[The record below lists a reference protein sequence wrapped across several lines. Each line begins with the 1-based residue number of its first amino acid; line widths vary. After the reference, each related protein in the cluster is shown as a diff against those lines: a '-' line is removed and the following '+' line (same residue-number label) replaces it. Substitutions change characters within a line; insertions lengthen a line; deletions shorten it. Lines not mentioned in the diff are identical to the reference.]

1 MSGEYLPPGQTLEY
15 LCIKKTPSNQI
26 PKSNLKEVFIL
37 STLFWASWQGRV
49 LKIFSIVLNY
59 IVSPVSLIFWEAYSF
74 WLNNRSLLSLKYIL
88 KYSLLWWMCIVYIF
102 VLNVFLYNSSL
113 HARYFSHLH
122 HGATHVAL
130 YRIFSITNECS
141 GDWNKHYF
149 RTSSTCKTGD
159 CHLMET
165 M

>member
-141 GDWNKHYF
+141 GDWN
-149 RTSSTCKTGD
+149 
-159 CHLMET
+159 
-165 M
+165 